1 MEITV
6 KVTGLD
12 NLANAI
18 FALAKATGALK
29 EETQVQMDAARVVP
43 AVQQTVAPTATV
55 APTGTTVQSTQPVQ
69 NVQSVPTTQTTPTAP
84 VAQNTTSTVNPVPT
98 ATATPTYTMEQ
109 LAVAATGL
117 IDAGKMQD
125 VQNTLASLGAQTLM
139 DLPQEKYGE
148 FASAIKAIGGGDLR
162 WRRKENMLCYQQAE
176 RCSGFTV
183 LLPQSCVM
191 SFQIQRAL
199 IQKKEL
205 WHMRSV
211 S

>member
-6 KVTGLD
+6 NVTGLD

-18 FALAKATGALK
+18 FALANATGNCK
-29 EETQVQMDAARVVP
+29 EETQVDATKVTPV
-43 AVQQTVAPTATV
+43 VQQAVAPTAT
-55 APTGTTVQSTQPVQ
+55 TTTVPSTPPVQ
-69 NVQSVPTTQTTPTAP
+69 NVQPVPTTQTAQTAP

-148 FASAIKAIGGGDLR
+148 FASAIKAIG
-162 WRRKENMLCYQQAE
+162 A
-176 RCSGFTV
+176 V
-183 LLPQSCVM
+183 
-191 SFQIQRAL
+191 I
-199 IQKKEL
+199 
-205 WHMRSV
+205 
-211 S
+211 

>member
-6 KVTGLD
+6 NVTGLD

-18 FALAKATGALK
+18 FALAKAAGNCK
-29 EETQVQMDAARVVP
+29 EETQVDATKVTP

-55 APTGTTVQSTQPVQ
+55 APTGTTVPSTPPVQ
-69 NVQSVPTTQTTPTAP
+69 NIQPVPTTQTAQAAP
-84 VAQNTTSTVNPVPT
+84 VAQNTAPAASPVPT

-148 FASAIKAIGGGDLR
+148 FASAIKAIG
-162 WRRKENMLCYQQAE
+162 A
-176 RCSGFTV
+176 V
-183 LLPQSCVM
+183 
-191 SFQIQRAL
+191 I
-199 IQKKEL
+199 
-205 WHMRSV
+205 
-211 S
+211 

>member
-18 FALAKATGALK
+18 FALAKATEALK
-29 EETQVQMDAARVVP
+29 EETKVQMDAPKITP
-43 AVQQTVAPTATV
+43 AVQQTVAPTA
-55 APTGTTVQSTQPVQ
+55 TTVQSTQPVQ
-69 NVQSVPTTQTTPTAP
+69 NVQPVPTTQTAQA
-84 VAQNTTSTVNPVPT
+84 AQNTAPAASPVPT

-148 FASAIKAIGGGDLR
+148 FASAIKAIG
-162 WRRKENMLCYQQAE
+162 A
-176 RCSGFTV
+176 V
-183 LLPQSCVM
+183 
-191 SFQIQRAL
+191 I
-199 IQKKEL
+199 
-205 WHMRSV
+205 
-211 S
+211 

>member
-84 VAQNTTSTVNPVPT
+84 VAQNTT

-148 FASAIKAIGGGDLR
+148 FASAIKAIG
-162 WRRKENMLCYQQAE
+162 A
-176 RCSGFTV
+176 V
-183 LLPQSCVM
+183 
-191 SFQIQRAL
+191 I
-199 IQKKEL
+199 
-205 WHMRSV
+205 
-211 S
+211 

>member
-6 KVTGLD
+6 NVTGLD

-18 FALAKATGALK
+18 FALAKAAGNCK
-29 EETQVQMDAARVVP
+29 EETKVTP
-43 AVQQTVAPTATV
+43 AVQQAVAPSVTT
-55 APTGTTVQSTQPVQ
+55 TTVPSTPPVQ
-69 NVQSVPTTQTTPTAP
+69 NIQPVPTTQTAQAAP
-84 VAQNTTSTVNPVPT
+84 VAQNTAPAASPVPT

-148 FASAIKAIGGGDLR
+148 FASAIKAIG
-162 WRRKENMLCYQQAE
+162 A
-176 RCSGFTV
+176 V
-183 LLPQSCVM
+183 
-191 SFQIQRAL
+191 I
-199 IQKKEL
+199 
-205 WHMRSV
+205 
-211 S
+211 

>member
-98 ATATPTYTMEQ
+98 ATVTPTYTMEQ

-148 FASAIKAIGGGDLR
+148 FASAIKAIG
-162 WRRKENMLCYQQAE
+162 A
-176 RCSGFTV
+176 V
-183 LLPQSCVM
+183 
-191 SFQIQRAL
+191 I
-199 IQKKEL
+199 
-205 WHMRSV
+205 
-211 S
+211 

>member
-6 KVTGLD
+6 NVIGLD

-18 FALAKATGALK
+18 FALAKAAGNCK
-29 EETQVQMDAARVVP
+29 EETQVDATKVTPV
-43 AVQQTVAPTATV
+43 VQQTVAPAETA
-55 APTGTTVQSTQPVQ
+55 APTTTTVPSTPPVQ
-69 NVQSVPTTQTTPTAP
+69 NVQPVPTTQTAQATP
-84 VAQNTTSTVNPVPT
+84 VAQNTAPAASPVPT

-148 FASAIKAIGGGDLR
+148 FASAIKAIG
-162 WRRKENMLCYQQAE
+162 A
-176 RCSGFTV
+176 V
-183 LLPQSCVM
+183 
-191 SFQIQRAL
+191 I
-199 IQKKEL
+199 
-205 WHMRSV
+205 
-211 S
+211 

>member
-6 KVTGLD
+6 NVTGLD

-18 FALAKATGALK
+18 FALANAAGNSK
-29 EETQVQMDAARVVP
+29 EETQMDAAKVAPV
-43 AVQQTVAPTATV
+43 VQQTVVPTKTV
-55 APTGTTVQSTQPVQ
+55 APAATTVPSTPPVQ
-69 NVQSVPTTQTTPTAP
+69 PVPTTQATPTAP
-84 VAQNTTSTVNPVPT
+84 PVNPVPT

-148 FASAIKAIGGGDLR
+148 FASAIKAIG
-162 WRRKENMLCYQQAE
+162 A
-176 RCSGFTV
+176 V
-183 LLPQSCVM
+183 
-191 SFQIQRAL
+191 I
-199 IQKKEL
+199 
-205 WHMRSV
+205 
-211 S
+211 

>member
-6 KVTGLD
+6 NVIGLD

-18 FALAKATGALK
+18 FALAKAAGNCK
-29 EETQVQMDAARVVP
+29 EETQVDATKVAPV
-43 AVQQTVAPTATV
+43 VQQTVAPAETAAQT
-55 APTGTTVQSTQPVQ
+55 TTTVPSTPPVQ
-69 NVQSVPTTQTTPTAP
+69 NVQPVPTTQATPTAP
-84 VAQNTTSTVNPVPT
+84 PVNPVPT

-148 FASAIKAIGGGDLR
+148 FASAIKAIG
-162 WRRKENMLCYQQAE
+162 A
-176 RCSGFTV
+176 V
-183 LLPQSCVM
+183 
-191 SFQIQRAL
+191 I
-199 IQKKEL
+199 
-205 WHMRSV
+205 
-211 S
+211 

>member
-6 KVTGLD
+6 NVTGLD

-18 FALAKATGALK
+18 FALANAAGNSK
-29 EETQVQMDAARVVP
+29 EETQMDAAKVTPV
-43 AVQQTVAPTATV
+43 VQQTVVPTETV
-55 APTGTTVQSTQPVQ
+55 APAATTVPSTPPVQ
-69 NVQSVPTTQTTPTAP
+69 PVPTTQATPTAP
-84 VAQNTTSTVNPVPT
+84 PVNPVPT

-148 FASAIKAIGGGDLR
+148 FASAIKAIG
-162 WRRKENMLCYQQAE
+162 A
-176 RCSGFTV
+176 V
-183 LLPQSCVM
+183 
-191 SFQIQRAL
+191 I
-199 IQKKEL
+199 
-205 WHMRSV
+205 
-211 S
+211 

>member
-6 KVTGLD
+6 NVTGLD

-18 FALAKATGALK
+18 FALAKAAGNCK
-29 EETQVQMDAARVVP
+29 EETQVDATKVTPV
-43 AVQQTVAPTATV
+43 VQQAVAPTETA
-55 APTGTTVQSTQPVQ
+55 APTTTTVPSTPPVQ
-69 NVQSVPTTQTTPTAP
+69 NVQPVPTTQTAQAVP
-84 VAQNTTSTVNPVPT
+84 VAQNTAPAASPVPT

-148 FASAIKAIGGGDLR
+148 FASAIKAIG
-162 WRRKENMLCYQQAE
+162 A
-176 RCSGFTV
+176 V
-183 LLPQSCVM
+183 
-191 SFQIQRAL
+191 I
-199 IQKKEL
+199 
-205 WHMRSV
+205 
-211 S
+211 